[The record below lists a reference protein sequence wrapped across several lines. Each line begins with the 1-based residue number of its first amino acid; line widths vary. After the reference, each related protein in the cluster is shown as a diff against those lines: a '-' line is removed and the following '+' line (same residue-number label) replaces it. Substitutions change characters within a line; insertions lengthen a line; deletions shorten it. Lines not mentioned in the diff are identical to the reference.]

1 MARLVFKSRVICQLL
16 IFTLTVIALSQC
28 TKLNVPKL
36 LLPRSTEVHV
46 DFTLTVERGCYTWLS
61 SKPDAVSVQPLS
73 AAKPPSLLQSSAC
86 SQQALVSSL
95 SHTPLE
101 TGRGASLIQGQD
113 TVTGHTL
120 RCDVHI
126 DHIHQI
132 RVVTTTRQL
141 FTDDP
146 PLQLSVVAL
155 DSGGNTFSS
164 LAGLQFQWVS
174 VKDADTADITR
185 FVRFSEAGYSSPR
198 HILSLE
204 EAGRRGDVVLLE
216 GVRSGV
222 AWVRVS
228 LVDPEYKGVEP
239 VKVILSVTDRLYL
252 SPAHDTYLLLGSSLS
267 YRVWKTVYDART
279 DVVLGVGG
287 YELVVERDPD
297 EGEDDVVTINQETAT
312 VTAVQLGH
320 ATLSLKHPSI
330 LRNTQVWIAV
340 VMGTHKPLP
349 SKSCFL

>member
-1 MARLVFKSRVICQLL
+1 
-16 IFTLTVIALSQC
+16 
-28 TKLNVPKL
+28 
-36 LLPRSTEVHV
+36 
-46 DFTLTVERGCYTWLS
+46 
-61 SKPDAVSVQPLS
+61 
-73 AAKPPSLLQSSAC
+73 
-86 SQQALVSSL
+86 
-95 SHTPLE
+95 
-101 TGRGASLIQGQD
+101 
-113 TVTGHTL
+113 TGHTL

-185 FVRFSEAGYSSPR
+185 FVRFSEAGYSPPR

-204 EAGRRGDVVLLE
+204 EAGRRGDLVLLE

-222 AWVRVS
+222 AQVRVS
-228 LVDPEYKGVEP
+228 LADPEYKRVEP
-239 VKVILSVTDRLYL
+239 VMVILSVTDRLYL

-287 YELVVERDPD
+287 YELVVVRDPD

-330 LRNTQVWIAV
+330 LTNTQATPIQ
-340 VMGTHKPLP
+340 KPVFSNL
-349 SKSCFL
+349 